1 MADKAASNEFE
12 NVREFAE
19 RIGVSENTIRR
30 MIKDGQIKAAR
41 VRNVL
46 RINVAASLKMLGL
59 E

>member
-19 RIGVSENTIRR
+19 RIGVSTKTVYR
-30 MIKDGQIKAAR
+30 MIEDGQLKAER
-41 VRNVL
+41 VRHVL

>member
-1 MADKAASNEFE
+1 MTDKAASNEFE

-19 RIGVSENTIRR
+19 RIGVSANTVYR
-30 MIKDGQIKAAR
+30 MIRDGQLKAAR